1 MKTHT
6 KKRVKADDLYGLKSL
21 TDPRLSPDGKGAVY
35 VRTSINKET
44 HTYESHL
51 YFYDLETGS
60 SHQWT
65 YGEHRDHSPR
75 WSPDGSK
82 LAFVS
87 NRSGVSQLYLM
98 NREGGEAKKVT
109 NSALGVSNPVWSPD
123 GKRIL
128 FSVSL
133 SNRETIEDKKEEK
146 DLPEAL
152 VVTNM
157 GYKSD
162 ASGFLKDKKKQL
174 FLIDIET
181 EEIRQLTSEKE
192 GASDAAF
199 HPDGSKIA
207 FTADQ
212 SDNPDLSLVSDI
224 FLMDLETLETVKV
237 TRGKGFFGN
246 LAFSPDGRYLA
257 ALGNEKEYLSA
268 SSSKLWLYQLELN
281 EFSCLT
287 EGWDV
292 HINDSAAGDVLFGN
306 VYPGI
311 QWTEASEGFYFIASE
326 QGSTAV
332 YYGSPDGAVFPVRS
346 ENEHVYALS
355 LNPSDHS
362 SVVGISTPDAPGE
375 LYYLDY
381 KTGESRRLTDA
392 NTHYSEETAIIKPE
406 IISFKAEDGLDIQG
420 WFMKPYGYEEG
431 RKYPLLLEIH
441 GGPHMMYA
449 NTYVHEF
456 QVLAAAGYAVLYV
469 NPRGSQGYG
478 QQFANLVRGDYGGD
492 DYRDLMTAVDYALK
506 EFPFIDEK
514 RLGVTG
520 GSYGGFMTNWI
531 VGHTDRFKAAVTQRC
546 ISNWLSFYGVSD
558 IGYYFTEWE
567 VGSSLFQNPE
577 KLWEHSP
584 LKYVENVN
592 TPLLILHSEKDYRCP
607 IEQAEQLFISLK
619 RLEKETQ
626 LIRFPDSNHDL
637 SRNGHP
643 KLRIDRLGF
652 IQNWFDQQ
660 LGKLTK

>member
-6 KKRVKADDLYGLKSL
+6 KKRVKAEDLYCLKSL

-35 VRTSINKET
+35 VQTSINKET
-44 HTYESHL
+44 HSYTSHL
-51 YFYDLETGS
+51 YYYDFSMNKS
-60 SHQWT
+60 SQWT
-65 YGEHRDHSPR
+65 FGEHRDHSPR

-82 LAFVS
+82 IAFLS
-87 NRSGVSQLYLM
+87 NRSGEFELYVM
-98 NREGGEAKKVT
+98 NLAGGEAKRLT
-109 NSALGVSNPVWSPD
+109 HSPHRVSGPVWSPD
-123 GKRIL
+123 GVHLL

-133 SNRETIEDKKEEK
+133 SKNESIQEKKENNNG
-146 DLPEAL
+146 PEAL
-152 VVTNM
+152 IVRNM

-162 ASGFLKDKKKQL
+162 AGGFLKDRKSQVFIVNL
-174 FLIDIET
+174 QT
-181 EEIRQLTSEKE
+181 EEIRQLTNEKE
-192 GASDAAF
+192 GAADPAY
-199 HPDGSKIA
+199 HPDGQKIA
-207 FTADQ
+207 FTSDQ
-212 SDNPDLSLVSDI
+212 SENPDLSLISDI
-224 FLMDLETLETVKV
+224 FLMDLNDLKPVKL
-237 TRGKGFFGN
+237 TQERGFFGN
-246 LAFSPDGRYLA
+246 LAFSPDGKYLA
-257 ALGNEKEYLSA
+257 SLGNEKEYLSA
-268 SSSKLWLYQLELN
+268 SSSKLWLYHMESG

-292 HINDSAAGDVLFGN
+292 HISDSAAGDVLFGN
-306 VYPGI
+306 VFPGI
-311 QWTEASEGFYFIASE
+311 QWTEDSEGFYFIASE

-332 YYGSPDGAVFPVRS
+332 YYGSPDGSVFPVRS
-346 ENEHVYALS
+346 ENEHVFALS

-392 NTHYSEETAIIKPE
+392 NKQYIEETAIIKPE
-406 IISFKAEDGLDIQG
+406 IISFKAEDGLEIHG
-420 WFMKPYGYEEG
+420 WFMKPFGYEAG

-441 GGPHMMYA
+441 GGPHKMYA

-456 QVLAAAGYAVLYV
+456 QVLASAGYAVLYV

-506 EFPFIDEK
+506 EFPFIDEE

-567 VGSSLFQNPE
+567 VGSSLFENPE

-584 LKYVENVN
+584 LKYVKNVN

-626 LIRFPDSNHDL
+626 FIRFPDSNHDL

-643 KLRIDRLGF
+643 KLRVERLGF
-652 IQNWFDQQ
+652 IQSWFAQH
-660 LGKLTK
+660 LGKH